1 MNQDSDKEID
11 ILIVYS
17 DIEIEVTDDPPLG
30 IIPSYMD
37 RPEIL

>member
-1 MNQDSDKEID
+1 MNQPRDKEINT
-11 ILIVYS
+11 LIVYS

-30 IIPSYMD
+30 IIPSYRD